1 VNAASLT
8 EYRELTGRREPRVL
22 LLIDGFAQFKAD
34 WDSTTVR
41 MPFYNVVMRV
51 LAEGRPLGVHVVAT
65 ADRAGA
71 VPTAVSANVTRRVV
85 LRLSDESG
93 YQVLGV
99 PKDVLDDRSAPGRAI
114 VDGVETQVAVL
125 GGTANVAEQ
134 TKALEALAGRLRAA
148 GALEA
153 APIRALPASFDVAD
167 LPPSVAGEPA
177 LGLSDDTLA
186 PIGFEPVGTFA
197 ITGPP
202 QSGKTTAM
210 RAVIDAVRRHDPG
223 VRLFHLAGRRAA
235 LTEHADWMRSATSV
249 EEVKAL
255 ARELVDVIGDPNVPG
270 RYLIAVENVTQFAD
284 SDAERPL
291 KELFQAVNRSEHF
304 LVGDADVAN
313 LSSGFGFV
321 GDFKAGRRGV
331 ALRPDAYDGDA
342 VFKTPFPKVKRSDF
356 PEGRGFF
363 VQNGRATLVQLPQVG

>member
-1 VNAASLT
+1 
-8 EYRELTGRREPRVL
+8 
-22 LLIDGFAQFKAD
+22 
-34 WDSTTVR
+34 
-41 MPFYNVVMRV
+41 
-51 LAEGRPLGVHVVAT
+51 
-65 ADRAGA
+65 
-71 VPTAVSANVTRRVV
+71 
-85 LRLSDESG
+85 
-93 YQVLGV
+93 
-99 PKDVLDDRSAPGRAI
+99 
-114 VDGVETQVAVL
+114 VAVL

-134 TKALEALAGRLRAA
+134 TRSLEALAVHLRAR
-148 GALEA
+148 GAIEA
-153 APIRALPASFDVAD
+153 EPVRALPAAFAASA
-167 LPPSVAGEPA
+167 LPSEVAGEPV
-177 LGLSDDTLA
+177 LGLADDTLA

-210 RAVIDAVRRHDPG
+210 RAVIDAVRRHDPD

-235 LTEHADWMRSATSV
+235 LTGHADWMRSAATV

-255 ARELVDVIGDPNVPG
+255 ARELVDVIADPSVPG

-291 KELFQAVNRSEHF
+291 KELFQAVNRSDHF

-331 ALRPDAYDGDA
+331 ALKPDAYDGDA
-342 VFKTPFPKVKRSDF
+342 VFKTPFPKVRRSDF

-363 VQNGRATLVQLPQVG
+363 VQNGRATLVQLPHVG

>member
-1 VNAASLT
+1 
-8 EYRELTGRREPRVL
+8 
-22 LLIDGFAQFKAD
+22 
-34 WDSTTVR
+34 
-41 MPFYNVVMRV
+41 M
-51 LAEGRPLGVHVVAT
+51 HVVAT
-65 ADRAGA
+65 ADRSGA
-71 VPTAVSANVTRRVV
+71 VPTAVSANVTKRIV

-93 YQVLGV
+93 YQILGV
-99 PKDVLDDRSAPGRAI
+99 PKDVLDERSAPGRAI
-114 VDGVETQVAVL
+114 VDGFETQVAVL

-134 TKALEALAGRLRAA
+134 TKALDGLAARLRAA
-148 GALEA
+148 GAAEVG
-153 APIRALPASFDVAD
+153 PVRSLPASFSAAE
-167 LPPSVAGEPA
+167 LPGTLLGEPV

-210 RAVIDAVRRHDPG
+210 RAVIDAVRRHDPE

-235 LTEHADWMRSATSV
+235 LTDHTEWMRSATTV

-255 ARELVDVIGDPNVPG
+255 ARELVEVIGDATVPG

-284 SDAERPL
+284 SDAERAL
-291 KELFQAVNRSEHF
+291 KELFQAVNRSDHF
-304 LVGDADVAN
+304 LVGDADVSN

-321 GDFKAGRRGV
+321 GDFKAGRRGI
-331 ALRPDAYDGDA
+331 ALKPDAYDGDS
-342 VFKTPFPKVKRSDF
+342 VFKTPFPKVKRADF

-363 VQNGRATLVQLPQVG
+363 VQNGRVALVQLPQG

>member
-1 VNAASLT
+1 
-8 EYRELTGRREPRVL
+8 
-22 LLIDGFAQFKAD
+22 
-34 WDSTTVR
+34 
-41 MPFYNVVMRV
+41 
-51 LAEGRPLGVHVVAT
+51 
-65 ADRAGA
+65 
-71 VPTAVSANVTRRVV
+71 
-85 LRLSDESG
+85 
-93 YQVLGV
+93 
-99 PKDVLDDRSAPGRAI
+99 
-114 VDGVETQVAVL
+114 VL
-125 GGTANVAEQ
+125 GGTTNVAEQ
-134 TKALEALAGRLRAA
+134 TRALEALAARLRAA
-148 GALEA
+148 GAVEA
-153 APIRALPASFDVAD
+153 APIRALPAAFRAAE
-167 LPPSVAGEPA
+167 LPASVGGEPA
-177 LGLSDDTLA
+177 LGLADDTLA

-210 RAVIDAVRRHDPG
+210 RAVIDAVRRHDPE
-223 VRLFHLAGRRAA
+223 VRLFHLAGRRPA
-235 LTEHADWMRSATSV
+235 LTDHAEWMRSATSV
-249 EEVKAL
+249 DEVKSL
-255 ARELVDVIGDPNVPG
+255 ARELAEVIADPTVPG

-331 ALRPDAYDGDA
+331 ALRPDAYDGDS

-363 VQNGRATLVQLPQVG
+363 VQDGRVALVQLPQVG